1 MAPHDGDDAPP
12 PYSAVDPLQLQP
24 VNDGPRNDDTNVE
37 DAPPHLE
44 LPIRLG
50 GGDAPV
56 LLTPSATASTT
67 SESRSEGPS
76 TVPVHFASAAG
87 YFTERPPPAPAVTDE
102 KRGPLIHHLTVYARS
117 QGKDFPRRPRCW
129 NPRADKINQHDWDTL
144 LTFVFPP
151 QLGPAASSN
160 HLHRQVRAEIE
171 RDRKDRPQET
181 DGDRKARIEAVL
193 SEWNECFFVPRGT
206 FISWV
211 YIADLENGPASPL
224 CPQCYPAATQASQ
237 NRGRVTRSRS
247 SDAPIPVALEQP
259 THNIPRRPLPRSDT
273 DPNDAH
279 RQAANTPSPAPL
291 SRPGVAVPLWAPI
304 SNPASPN
311 FFRNPHIPQNQS
323 PSSWNSNPLAWA
335 NQLSA
340 RAQQYADKISVQAQ
354 QYGKLIEES
363 AMARGRQVEQ
373 YGRVIEENALAH
385 GRRVE
390 ETGDRLSLWASGL
403 SPRQN
408 RAPWSPTDR
417 NNSVRNSLPDSCE
430 QYRQQRRQ
438 RRSSTASNSSNDSY
452 SSVDTLSTV
461 SDLDPE
467 DLSTVRTQLQS
478 LNDYHHRELHSAAVE
493 LRSHLRVL
501 QQSRRDAIA
510 RSPRGGFRSRQ
521 GPWGRWESPEEEQ
534 QREQRR
540 QAMKKE
546 SKALREAFAQVNRRA
561 KQETREIR
569 KLKHERRRLKK
580 QLPRI
585 PSTDEGDTTKE
596 VCPATHLVNRTTSD
610 PGPSEPSPPAET
622 STPPALNARE
632 AAKAWADAQRA
643 KVKEIQKANKD
654 RRKAVEKAYKE
665 REKQM
670 RKAAKQQPHGGT
682 LAGTTA
688 RSSESSLTSP
698 PSAVGTQQPWSWHNA
713 STQSLSLGGAGA
725 EALRASSTLTP
736 TSAVSV
742 STIPWSGDAAQESG
756 VISRESNP
764 TVYAELQGEQGRR
777 QELE

>member
-1 MAPHDGDDAPP
+1 
-12 PYSAVDPLQLQP
+12 
-24 VNDGPRNDDTNVE
+24 
-37 DAPPHLE
+37 
-44 LPIRLG
+44 
-50 GGDAPV
+50 
-56 LLTPSATASTT
+56 
-67 SESRSEGPS
+67 
-76 TVPVHFASAAG
+76 
-87 YFTERPPPAPAVTDE
+87 
-102 KRGPLIHHLTVYARS
+102 
-117 QGKDFPRRPRCW
+117 
-129 NPRADKINQHDWDTL
+129 
-144 LTFVFPP
+144 
-151 QLGPAASSN
+151 
-160 HLHRQVRAEIE
+160 
-171 RDRKDRPQET
+171 
-181 DGDRKARIEAVL
+181 
-193 SEWNECFFVPRGT
+193 
-206 FISWV
+206 
-211 YIADLENGPASPL
+211 
-224 CPQCYPAATQASQ
+224 
-237 NRGRVTRSRS
+237 
-247 SDAPIPVALEQP
+247 
-259 THNIPRRPLPRSDT
+259 
-273 DPNDAH
+273 
-279 RQAANTPSPAPL
+279 
-291 SRPGVAVPLWAPI
+291 LWAPI

-340 RAQQYADKISVQAQ
+340 RAQQYADKIGVQAQ
-354 QYGKLIEES
+354 QYGRLIEER
-363 AMARGRQVEQ
+363 AMARGRQMEQYGRVIEENALARGRQMEQ

-408 RAPWSPTDR
+408 RTPWSPTDWNDSIR
-417 NNSVRNSLPDSCE
+417 SSLPDSHE
-430 QYRQQRRQ
+430 QHRQQRRQ

-467 DLSTVRTQLQS
+467 DLSTVRTQLLS

-510 RSPRGGFRSRQ
+510 RSPWGGLRSRR

-561 KQETREIR
+561 KQETREMR
-569 KLKHERRRLKK
+569 KVKHERRRLTK
-580 QLPRI
+580 QLPRM
-585 PSTDEGDTTKE
+585 PSTDEGDTAKE
-596 VCPATHLVNRTTSD
+596 VCTATHLVNRTTSD

-622 STPPALNARE
+622 STPPALNAHE

-670 RKAAKQQPHGGT
+670 RKAAKQQSHGGT

-688 RSSESSLTSP
+688 RSSESSP

-756 VISRESNP
+756 VVSRESNP